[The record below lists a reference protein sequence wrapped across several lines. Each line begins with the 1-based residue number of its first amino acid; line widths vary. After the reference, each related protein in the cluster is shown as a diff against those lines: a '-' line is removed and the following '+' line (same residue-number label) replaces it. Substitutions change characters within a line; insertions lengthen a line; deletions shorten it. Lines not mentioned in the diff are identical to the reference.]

1 MCHSSIADADTM
13 VARDIEAEGSG
24 AMSPLIIEGTDSG
37 GGAGEER
44 DVRPFFL
51 PSWFCFLFSKGFIMI
66 KYSTEIIMGKVFG
79 MFMLG
84 PWLFTCKKN
93 CLSYFIYTTSYSEEN
108 S

>member
-1 MCHSSIADADTM
+1 M
-13 VARDIEAEGSG
+13 VARGIEAEGSG
-24 AMSPLIIEGTDSG
+24 VISPLIIEGTDYG

-51 PSWFCFLFSKGFIMI
+51 PSYFCFYFLFSKGLIMI
-66 KYSTEIIMGKVFG
+66 KYSTEIIMSKVFG

-93 CLSYFIYTTSYSEEN
+93 SLSYFICTTSVSEEN